1 VDEPQP
7 PVGSFGGKCE
17 KKSGQIVLGVVLV
30 IIGCVFSLQGLG
42 YLAGSAMTGV
52 TLWAIVG
59 PIVAI
64 LGIVLVVRAARAGR
78 PAA

>member
-1 VDEPQP
+1 M
-7 PVGSFGGKCE
+7 
-17 KKSGQIVLGVVLV
+17 KKSVQIFVGVVLV
-30 IIGCVFSLQGLG
+30 IAGCTFTLQGLG

-64 LGIVLVVRAARAGR
+64 LGMVLVVRAARAGR
-78 PAA
+78 PGRTG